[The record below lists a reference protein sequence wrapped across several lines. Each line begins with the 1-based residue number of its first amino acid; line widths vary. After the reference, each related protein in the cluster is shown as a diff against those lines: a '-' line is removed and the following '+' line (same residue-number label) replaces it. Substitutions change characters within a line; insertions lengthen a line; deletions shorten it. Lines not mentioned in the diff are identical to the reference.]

1 MTGKALDRRGNI
13 AGSAIALGHPI
24 GMAGASCRT
33 SRSSAAAPVRRGGQ
47 GDVLLVHA
55 S

>member
-1 MTGKALDRRGNI
+1 M
-13 AGSAIALGHPI
+13 AGGAIALGHPM